1 MSNAL
6 KFSPSEGKVEVVLK
20 IQSVFSSQKQKEM
33 IQKQK
38 WSNSEIKKEIM
49 QIIDEHQ
56 EV

>member
-20 IQSVFSSQKQKEM
+20 IQNVFSSQKQKEM
-33 IQKQK
+33 IQNQK
-38 WSNSEIKKEIM
+38 WQNSEIKKEIM

>member
-20 IQSVFSSQKQKEM
+20 IQNVFSSQKNKEM
-33 IQKQK
+33 IQNQK
-38 WSNSEIKKEIM
+38 WQNSEIKKEIM

>member
-20 IQSVFSSQKQKEM
+20 IQNVFSSQKHKEM
-33 IQKQK
+33 IQNQK
-38 WSNSEIKKEIM
+38 WQNSEIKKEIM